1 MIFRTSP
8 LPLSY
13 NDVITKNFSAIYAKE
28 KFGGN
33 PLCIQFLEIILPTF
47 FGGNPLVDGIL
58 GHSLLLSRAF
68 SVGIPSWMGFEATTC
83 CCLRPFLVGI
93 PSWMGFEATT
103 CCCLRPFLVGIPSW
117 VGFSRPQ
124 LVVVSGLFIHDG
136 IPAITRPFSRTF
148 FLFPQWNS
156 GYHEAF
162 LTNFLSSSTMEFWLS
177 QSLFHELSFFFH
189 IGILA
194 ITKPFSRTFF
204 LFPQWNSSYHEAF
217 LTNFL
222 SFSTMEFW
230 LSRSLS
236 HELSFFFHNGILA
249 ITKPFSRTF
258 FLFSQWN
265 SGYHEAFLTNFLS
278 FFTMEF

>member
-1 MIFRTSP
+1 

-33 PLCIQFLEIILPTF
+33 PLRIHFLKIILPTF
-47 FGGNPLVDGIL
+47 FGGNPLGDGIL

-83 CCLRPFLVGI
+83 CCLQPFLVGI

-103 CCCLRPFLVGIPSW
+103 CCLWPFLVGIPSW

-124 LVVVSGLFIHDG
+124 LVVVSGLFIHDE

-156 GYHEAF
+156 GYHKAF
-162 LTNFLSSSTMEFWLS
+162 LTNFLSFSTMEFWLS
-177 QSLFHELSFFFH
+177 QSLFHELSFFF
-189 IGILA
+189 
-194 ITKPFSRTFF
+194 S
-204 LFPQWNSSYHEAF
+204 QWNSGYHEAF
-217 LTNFL
+217 LMNFL

-249 ITKPFSRTF
+249 ITMPFS
-258 FLFSQWN
+258 
-265 SGYHEAFLTNFLS
+265 
-278 FFTMEF
+278 